1 MIHRRRRHK
10 SHEPPP
16 RSALRLRRL
25 PHPHHP
31 TSAKTAGAAG
41 DLQIQVVRLEHTQTE
56 DVAKALEETLASRS
70 PSHGGFKIAVQTD
83 QNALVL
89 SGTTE
94 QIREALELV
103 AQLDSRPRR

>member
-1 MIHRRRRHK
+1 M
-10 SHEPPP
+10 
-16 RSALRLRRL
+16 
-25 PHPHHP
+25 
-31 TSAKTAGAAG
+31 
-41 DLQIQVVRLEHTQTE
+41 RLEHTQTE

>member
-1 MIHRRRRHK
+1 MN
-10 SHEPPP
+10 
-16 RSALRLRRL
+16 RLL
-25 PHPHHP
+25 PVLLVCAACHTPATTP
-31 TSAKTAGAAG
+31 AAKAPGAGG
-41 DLQIQVVRLEHTQTE
+41 DLQIQVVRLEHTRTK

-70 PSHGGFKIAVQTD
+70 PSLGGFKIAVQPD

-103 AQLDSRPRR
+103 ARLDSPPTR